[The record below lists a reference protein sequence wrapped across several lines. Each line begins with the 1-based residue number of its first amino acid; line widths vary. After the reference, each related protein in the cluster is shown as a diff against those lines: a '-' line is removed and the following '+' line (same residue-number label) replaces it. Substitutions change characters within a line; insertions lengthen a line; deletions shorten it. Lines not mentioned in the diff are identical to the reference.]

1 LKDYS
6 ITSPEILIGNRAK
19 SRGIRPDAYRVPE
32 IMVMVYNKSEL
43 QKLVELIN
51 ASLYDWIFSSDL
63 HPLYRGKVEKKEIG
77 LIFPGWG
84 APTVAARMEELIAC
98 GAKVVLASG
107 ALGAFQPEIKMGDY
121 VIPSEAIPG
130 EGTSKYYS
138 CKKRVMKADP
148 EIIEVSKEACKRV
161 GVRAFMG
168 AVWTT
173 DAIYREMLTQ
183 VKKLREQGVLG
194 VEMETSAI
202 FAVAKFRKIKAGCI
216 LRFSDSLANL
226 KWEMQW
232 WHPEYARTALETS
245 PKIILEALK
254 LL

>member
-6 ITSPEILIGNRAK
+6 ITSPEILIENSAK
-19 SRGIRPDAYRVPE
+19 SKGMRPEACRVPE
-32 IMVMVYNKSEL
+32 IVVMVYNKSEL
-43 QKLVELIN
+43 QKLVELTN
-51 ASLYDWIFSSDL
+51 ASLFDWVFSSDL
-63 HPLYRGKVEKKEIG
+63 HPLYRGKVEKKEVS

-98 GAKVVLASG
+98 GAKVILASG

-121 VIPSEAIPG
+121 VIPSEAMSG
-130 EGTSKYYS
+130 EGTSRYYFP
-138 CKKRVMKADP
+138 KKREMKADP
-148 EIIEVSKEACKRV
+148 EIVEVSEEACKKV
-161 GVRAFMG
+161 GVRAFVG
-168 AVWTT
+168 SVWTT

-183 VKKLREQGVLG
+183 VKKLRKQGVLG

-202 FAVAKFRKIKAGCI
+202 FAVAEFRKIKAGCI

-232 WHPEYARTALETS
+232 WHPEYTRTALEPS